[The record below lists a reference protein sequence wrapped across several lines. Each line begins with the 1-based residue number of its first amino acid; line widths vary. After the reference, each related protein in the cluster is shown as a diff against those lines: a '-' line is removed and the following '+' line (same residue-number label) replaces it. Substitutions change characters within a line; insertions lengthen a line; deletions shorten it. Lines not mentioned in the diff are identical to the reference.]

1 MRAALYIRVSTD
13 EQAREGFSIDAQKR
27 KLLAYAES
35 QDWTVTNIFI
45 DDGYSAK
52 DLNRPGMQEL
62 LQKVKDEEID
72 VVLVFKLDRL
82 TRSVKDLYFLLEEF
96 SRHDVGFRSSQEQF
110 DTTTTMG
117 RAMLGI
123 LGIFAQWE
131 RETIAERV
139 RLGMEQKVREG
150 KKPGGKYPYGYDR
163 EGNLIPEEAE
173 IIRRVRDMYMKE
185 NLSFLKIAEKL
196 TLEGITRRGYQ
207 WTRNTVALTLEN
219 PFYAGIIR
227 FGSKMKNGKY
237 PQRKRDLRVDY
248 IDVPGDHEPIWTLE
262 EYHEHL
268 RLMRMR
274 SVGNNSRKLD
284 YLFSGLLRCGRCGST
299 MFGRL
304 TTKRSRK
311 NGEIIRTPYYFCGKR
326 KDNKSCDMPMFRQK
340 HVEHLVMKYI
350 ESIRLDAS
358 KIDLKRDQS
367 ELNKKIHQVNN
378 ELNRIRE
385 RRKKWQYM
393 FANDLMDELEL
404 RRNLNEEKERE
415 ETLLAELRA
424 LENQRKEEFVYPSR
438 LLEIMDVWDTID
450 NQEKREMLWTIFDEI
465 TLFTNE
471 KNVKGVKNKFFPAW
485 VEVKYN

>member
-35 QDWTVTNIFI
+35 QDWDVTSILV

-52 DLNRPGMQEL
+52 DLNRPAMQEL
-62 LQKVKDEEID
+62 LEKVRGEEID

-82 TRSVKDLYFLLEEF
+82 TRSVKDLYHLLDEF
-96 SRHDVGFRSSQEQF
+96 ARHDVGFRSSQEQF

-139 RLGMEQKVREG
+139 RMGMEQKVREG

-163 EGNLIPEEAE
+163 DGNLIPEEAE
-173 IIRRVRDMYMKE
+173 IIRRLRDMYIKD
-185 NLSFLKIAEKL
+185 NLSYLKIAERL
-196 TLEGITRRGYQ
+196 NQEGHLRRGYE

-237 PQRKRDLRVDY
+237 PQRKRELRVDH

-284 YLFSGLLRCGRCGST
+284 YIFSGLLRCGRCGST

-304 TTKRSRK
+304 TTKRSLK
-311 NGEIIRTPYYFCGKR
+311 NGEIVRTPYYFCGKR
-326 KDNKSCDMPMFRQK
+326 KNNNGCDMPMFRQK

-350 ESIRLDAS
+350 ESIRLDKS
-358 KIDLKRDQS
+358 KIEVKHDQS
-367 ELNKKIHQVNN
+367 ELDRGIRKINN
-378 ELNRIRE
+378 ELNRIKE

-393 FANDLMDELEL
+393 FVNELISEFEL
-404 RRNLNEEKERE
+404 RQHLDEEKAQE
-415 ETLLAELRA
+415 EKLLGELRV
-424 LENQRKEEFVYPSR
+424 LENQKKEFVYPAR
-438 LLEIMDVWDTID
+438 LLEIVDVWKNID
-450 NQEKREMLWTIFDEI
+450 NQEKRELLWTIFDEI
-465 TLFTNE
+465 TLHTNE
-471 KNVKGVKNKFFPAW
+471 TNVKGVKNRFFPAW
-485 VEVKYN
+485 VDIRYK